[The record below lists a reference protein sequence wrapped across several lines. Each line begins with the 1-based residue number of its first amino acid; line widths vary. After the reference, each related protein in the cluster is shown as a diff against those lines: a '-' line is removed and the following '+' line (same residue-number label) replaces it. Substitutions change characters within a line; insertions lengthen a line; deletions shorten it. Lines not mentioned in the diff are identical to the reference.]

1 MKKLTVCAFL
11 AVFLLSAASAYNPPV
26 NGENIF
32 ELSSPKYLTGA
43 SSVCGGALFSAGPD
57 ALVVNP
63 ALTAGEQRVVLNLA
77 DTFLWSKNDANSSK
91 TGNALQLGLLVPTKL
106 YIYSAYMNLTTVPFL
121 EMNVGNSFNAKVGL
135 AKEITDKLDVGLSI
149 DGGAMWNPGADWS
162 LGANLGFVY
171 YWGYLSF
178 MKDFRFGAS
187 VLNLGKNYN
196 PLNQVGVKAASSTS
210 AFPSIATLKLGCAAS
225 LFKND
230 VLNAAYSF
238 DFTIPAFQNLIVDLG
253 LQVSLKDML
262 VLSFAEKI
270 NLVEATQ
277 GAANYVPSVGL
288 SFKFSFDVKDVEYL
302 EKNDWSESEMRVSA
316 AYKNMYKTVNAAS
329 AGVDLILGMQ
339 DTSAP
344 VFDETIFEI
353 EE

>member
-1 MKKLTVCAFL
+1 MKKLTVCALL
-11 AVFLLSAASAYNPPV
+11 AACVFSAASAYNPPV

-57 ALVVNP
+57 SLVVNP

-77 DTFLWSKNDANSSK
+77 DTFLWSKNDSNASK
-91 TGNALQLGLLVPTKL
+91 TGNAFQLGLLVPTKL
-106 YIYSAYMNLTTVPFL
+106 YIYSAYLNLTTVPFY
-121 EMNVGNSFNAKVGL
+121 EMNLGNSFNAKLGL
-135 AKEITDKLDVGLSI
+135 SKEITDKLDVGISI
-149 DGGAMWNPGADWS
+149 DGGALWKQNADWS

-187 VLNLGKNYN
+187 VMNLGKNYN
-196 PLNQVGVKAASSTS
+196 NSGLIGVKGDVAE

-230 VLNAAYSF
+230 TINAAYSF
-238 DFTIPAFQNLIVDLG
+238 DFTVPAFQNMIVDLG

-262 VLSFAEKI
+262 VLSVAEKI
-270 NLVEATQ
+270 NLVESIQ
-277 GAANYVPSVGL
+277 KSANYIPSVGL

-302 EKNDWSESEMRVSA
+302 EKNDWSESEMRISG
-316 AYKNMYKTVNAAS
+316 AYKNMYNTVNAAS